1 MDGHLDTRRP
11 GTRAELLSL
20 ALHPGLKRR
29 PSVAR
34 EGVAVESQHERFA
47 LEYVPWLQYPMT
59 WKQRH
64 VGIICLIATPWR
76 VGVCCVGHGLR
87 KCSTIIPPKLDSGSE
102 TLRKRRGLTA
112 RLEHS
117 DDPVHLRLA
126 GKKPFHRHLHPLEFE
141 FSGQV
146 IQAADCVASHLLA
159 NVGSAQLLP
168 TEARELCPPLR
179 LSLCLRSHI

>member
-1 MDGHLDTRRP
+1 MEAKARRNHLPHR
-11 GTRAELLSL
+11 
-20 ALHPGLKRR
+20 
-29 PSVAR
+29 
-34 EGVAVESQHERFA
+34 
-47 LEYVPWLQYPMT
+47 
-59 WKQRH
+59 
-64 VGIICLIATPWR
+64 WR

-87 KCSTIIPPKLDSGSE
+87 ECSTIIPAKLDSGSE

-112 RLEHS
+112 RFEHS

-168 TEARELCPPLR
+168 TEARELCPPFALAFAFAAIFDFGAISTLAQTTGKNTQCAKHKSNSY
-179 LSLCLRSHI
+179 LSQAHT